1 VVGCNNDDEIVSKP
15 VNGDMLE
22 FFERNG
28 SLPNVELTFNM
39 ERLMDKIE
47 IKISHFAA
55 LSNFKKTQ

>member
-1 VVGCNNDDEIVSKP
+1 
-15 VNGDMLE
+15 MLE